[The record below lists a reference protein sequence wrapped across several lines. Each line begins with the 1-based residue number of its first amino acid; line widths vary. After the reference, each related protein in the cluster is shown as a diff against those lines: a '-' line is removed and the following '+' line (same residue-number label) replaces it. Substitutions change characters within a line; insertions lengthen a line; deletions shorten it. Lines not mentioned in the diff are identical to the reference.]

1 VVNKINEYNKILD
14 LLVCTSVTIS
24 DLHEENKK
32 IIELLEESLGKK
44 DSIFLSDSEK
54 KLQMWLSTTKNK
66 IVGNTYRIPE
76 SLHEDF
82 KKKCAEEGYSVQEGI
97 ARLIQSYVDESFIIK
112 TK

>member
-1 VVNKINEYNKILD
+1 MNDINEYNKILD

-24 DLHEENKK
+24 DLREENKK

-76 SLHEDF
+76 SLNEEF
-82 KKKCAEEGYSVQEGI
+82 KKKCTEEGYSVQEGI
-97 ARLIQSYVDESFIIK
+97 ARLIKSYVDGSFVIK
-112 TK
+112 DQ